1 MAFSVSNGNG
11 ARSVLGR
18 RRFGAGNGT
27 LSEINIV
34 PLVDVVLV
42 LLIIFMLTAHV
53 MESGIEIDVPTV
65 KTTKDTSRDL
75 PIVNVTKE
83 GELYLG
89 DKGININELSDTVI
103 KRYGKAQTVY
113 VRADRATP
121 FETVAQVMAELGEAK
136 LGVSVVT
143 KPEDV
148 TRRRR

>member
-1 MAFSVSNGNG
+1 MAFSPNGNG
-11 ARSVLGR
+11 GR
-18 RRFGAGNGT
+18 GRGRFSHGGA
-27 LSEINIV
+27 LSEINV
-34 PLVDVVLV
+34 TPFVDVLLV

-65 KTTKDTSRDL
+65 KTTKDTTRDL
-75 PIVNVTKE
+75 PIVDVTKE

-89 DKGININELSDTVI
+89 GKGININELSPTVL

-113 VRADRATP
+113 VRADKATP

-143 KPEDV
+143 KPEDMS
-148 TRRRR
+148 RRRR